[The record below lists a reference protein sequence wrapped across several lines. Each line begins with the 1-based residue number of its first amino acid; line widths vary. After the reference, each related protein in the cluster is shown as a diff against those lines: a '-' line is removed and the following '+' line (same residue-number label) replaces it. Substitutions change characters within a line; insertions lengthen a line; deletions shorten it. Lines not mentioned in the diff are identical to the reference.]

1 MSFQKYLVFNAFG
14 EGCFCLLKIFLFLRI
29 HRLNFIQ
36 FLREIY
42 MEKILE
48 KFVWA
53 PFFGRPYRSN
63 GTKIHMDAT
72 LIEREH

>member
-14 EGCFCLLKIFLFLRI
+14 EGCFCLLKIFLFLSI
-29 HRLNFIQ
+29 HRLNFVQ

-53 PFFGRPYRSN
+53 PFLGAHTVQMVPKYIWMR
-63 GTKIHMDAT
+63 H
-72 LIEREH
+72 